1 MVICRPFVASVSRR
15 ELVVAFVVSVGA
27 TIVME
32 PVFFTSTAR
41 ATVSPAARPLAPTL
55 SRLFAPLVPIGAND
69 TVPDDN
75 TLDGLAVPVR
85 VAYAPSPTL
94 PPATANRPIVS
105 VSFPDSECRN
115 RPGVP
120 DDDQ

>member
-69 TVPDDN
+69 TVPDDDQRPLWLVSLRFTAVLPLGPDRSVAN
-75 TLDGLAVPVR
+75 HVHAPDGRLH
-85 VAYAPSPTL
+85 
-94 PPATANRPIVS
+94 
-105 VSFPDSECRN
+105 
-115 RPGVP
+115 
-120 DDDQ
+120 